1 MLICELN
8 MPTQGTINKSY
19 FINQGE
25 IMINEPMLWDAYWN
39 GAGAIGP
46 WFFGIA
52 FLAWV
57 GLRISNGIYNSAD
70 ANLVVKIAGTAFCL
84 SVAWFGLINAAW
96 FEWHSNGVA
105 GVFAW
110 LAENSE
116 AGITPGAAAFVEAN
130 DPGAGFSI
138 APNLPQ
144 GIFWGSLLL
153 IQLGQIWTKK

>member
-1 MLICELN
+1 
-8 MPTQGTINKSY
+8 
-19 FINQGE
+19 
-25 IMINEPMLWDAYWN
+25 MINEPMLWDAYWN

-144 GIFWGSLLL
+144 GVFWGSLLL